1 MSLYVIKNKTVC
13 KCKFDVLIM
22 TYIYTYFD
30 ENHDWLLTKLK
41 FICLFIY
48 RLQPTE
54 NVPFPSVYSTS

>member
-13 KCKFDVLIM
+13 KCKFDILIM
-22 TYIYTYFD
+22 
-30 ENHDWLLTKLK
+30 NHDWLLTKLK

-54 NVPFPSVYSTS
+54 NLPFPSVYSTS